1 MPVPDPENAMKSYD
15 DVYKTPGAFSWNEL
29 MTSDPDAAAAFYGQL
44 FGWRFEKM
52 DMGMPYQVIKA
63 GDTSVGGIMG
73 KPPGSEALAPTWGGY
88 VTVADADATAKRCV
102 ELGGKVVHGPADIP
116 TVGRF
121 VVLLDPQGAAITAIA
136 YNPA

>member
-73 KPPGSEALAPTWGGY
+73 KPPGGEALAPTWGGY
-88 VTVADADATAKRCV
+88 VTVADADATAQRCV